1 MNCYTEI
8 AKLIPE
14 FMTVANDVRKNRLP
28 MGVTG
33 LSHIHKAHVIA
44 SLCMGLVRR
53 AAVVM
58 PDEAQA
64 TRMKQDLDGFG
75 IKALLY
81 PARDFSFRT
90 TETVSREYEHTRL
103 SVLDKLMSEDYD
115 ALFSPPRRQ
124 CSLPCLPKIFSETA
138 LN

>member
-1 MNCYTEI
+1 MNCYSEI

-14 FMTVANDVRKNRLP
+14 FMTVANDIRKNRLP

-44 SLCMGLVRR
+44 SLCMALVRR

-64 TRMKQDLDGFG
+64 TRMKQDLEGLQTMRTLGRNMAWMLKCIEAGKKSG
-75 IKALLY
+75 INF
-81 PARDFSFRT
+81 P
-90 TETVSREYEHTRL
+90 EHEEKVATNFIR
-103 SVLDKLMSEDYD
+103 
-115 ALFSPPRRQ
+115 
-124 CSLPCLPKIFSETA
+124 
-138 LN
+138 